1 MKQELSPPRLGEPG
15 HYVQVYRDGERV
27 LLTVR
32 ADWPRLEETSPGLRR
47 INRYYDRLVQKL
59 RERWEGEL
67 LARAKAE
74 ATPDTPPW
82 EAVLSFTVSLL
93 TPELLSLTWTAAEDL
108 GGERPS
114 RMMEGDTWSLPDG
127 LPLPLS
133 HFLLPHCQKKAL
145 LKELSTQIQARSATG
160 ESLFYEDWP
169 LRINTYF
176 SPRRFFLTPEGPI
189 LFFPMKTI
197 APAMEGFPAF
207 SLSALSP
214 QAPQTDASEKEQ
226 QASS

>member
-1 MKQELSPPRLGEPG
+1 MKQEMSPPRLTGPG
-15 HYVQVYRDGERV
+15 HYVQVHRDGERV

-47 INRYYDRLVQKL
+47 INRYYDRLAKKL
-59 RERWEGEL
+59 RERWEGDL

-74 ATPDTPPW
+74 ATSHTSPW
-82 EAVLSFTVSLL
+82 EVALSFTVSLL
-93 TPELLSLTWTAAEDL
+93 TPELLSLTWTAQEDL
-108 GGERPS
+108 GGERPT

-133 HFLLPHCQKKAL
+133 HFLPPHAHKKDL
-145 LKELSTQIQARSATG
+145 LHELSSQIQARLAAG

-169 LRINTYF
+169 LRVNTYF
-176 SPRRFFLTPEGPI
+176 SPRRFFLTPEGPV
-189 LFFPMKTI
+189 LFFPVKTI
-197 APAMEGFPAF
+197 SPALEGFPSF

-214 QAPQTDASEKEQ
+214 LHFPGNISEAKEQ
-226 QASS
+226 VQS